1 MSKYFVLDKSES
13 KKVNKDLVKKFL
25 QEGQNRKYLRN
36 GDLDLL
42 FSNARKRYNES
53 G

>member
-1 MSKYFVLDKSES
+1 MSKYFDLDKSES
-13 KKVNKDLVKKFL
+13 KKINKDLIKKFL

-36 GDLDLL
+36 GDLDQL
-42 FSNARKRYNES
+42 FSNAKKYDES